1 MAESSAA
8 TRCWGAGESVRR
20 ELLAAGG
27 GEGERHEDP
36 LKALTL
42 GTANKIQVLVTVM
55 QKRCGG
61 GRR

>member
-1 MAESSAA
+1 M
-8 TRCWGAGESVRR
+8 RR
-20 ELLAAGG
+20 ELLVAGG
-27 GEGERHEDP
+27 GEGGRHEDP